1 MCGICGVIDFD
12 QNLVLEEELRC
23 MNGTLIH
30 RGPDGEGYFILKNVG
45 LANRRL
51 SVIDLKFGSQPIH
64 NEDKSLWIT
73 FNGEI
78 YNFQKTRVSLQKKN
92 HRFYTKTDTECIL
105 HLYEEEGANFVKKLD
120 GMFALAIWDE
130 KKKELLLARDPM
142 GKKPLYWAL
151 FGSKFVFASEP
162 KAILALP
169 DFKRVIDRGSLSKY
183 FFYGYVPSPNTIFK
197 GINRLSAGSFMR
209 VRKNVAEEEKKYWE
223 IDYSGKFDDLSN
235 EERKDQVK
243 SLLKKAVEKRLVAD
257 VPIGVFLSGGIDSS
271 LVAAFIPPKKV
282 EAFTIGFEDS
292 FFDESVYAKMV
303 ADHLGIKQNIK
314 IFKNSEVFDLFP
326 EALELMDE
334 PVADPSILPTYLL
347 SAFTGQRVK
356 VALSGDG
363 GDENFAGYPKY
374 LAHFFL
380 RRTGLEKLP
389 FLRATM
395 PQKGKVGKL
404 LASSPFPLYL
414 RNQFWISSLS
424 AEEIKRM
431 TGVSLKLDELEMYHE
446 LFVGK
451 EALDEALF
459 LDQKMTMADQN
470 LVKIDRASMV
480 NSLEVRCPFLD
491 KDLVQF
497 AARLEFKDKIKGFKT
512 KAILREIA
520 GEFFPK
526 DLYNRPKKG
535 FGIPLK
541 KWLDCELKDFKNHYL
556 SIEKINNENLLNT
569 QAVQG
574 IINDNNPDN
583 IWKLLV
589 FEVWV
594 EKWLK

>member
-334 PVADPSILPTYLL
+334 PMADPSILPTYLL

-363 GDENFAGYPKY
+363 GDESFAGYPKY

-380 RRTGLEKLP
+380 HKTGLEKVP
-389 FLRATM
+389 FPHVANF
-395 PQKGKVGKL
+395 
-404 LASSPFPLYL
+404 SSPLYL
-414 RNQFWISSLS
+414 RNQLWISSLS
-424 AEEIKRM
+424 AKEIGRI
-431 TGVSLKLDELEMYHE
+431 TGVNLRFDELVKYHRI
-446 LFVGK
+446 FNGK
-451 EALDEALF
+451 DILDEAFF
-459 LDQKMTMADQN
+459 LDQKMTLADQN
-470 LVKIDRASMV
+470 LVKVDRASMA

-491 KDLVQF
+491 KALV
-497 AARLEFKDKIKGFKT
+497 EFSAKLPFKSKIGRFKT
-512 KAILREIA
+512 KYLLREIA
-520 GEFFPK
+520 KDVLPK
-526 DLYNRPKKG
+526 EIINLPKKG